1 MHPECAKE
9 VIEQMDELLIEYK
22 NVNFKHELVLANL
35 KTWLQQQ
42 EEQCLET

>member
-9 VIEQMDELLIEYK
+9 AREQMDELLKEYR
-22 NVNFKHELVLANL
+22 NVNFTHELALANL
-35 KTWLQQQ
+35 KTWLQKQ